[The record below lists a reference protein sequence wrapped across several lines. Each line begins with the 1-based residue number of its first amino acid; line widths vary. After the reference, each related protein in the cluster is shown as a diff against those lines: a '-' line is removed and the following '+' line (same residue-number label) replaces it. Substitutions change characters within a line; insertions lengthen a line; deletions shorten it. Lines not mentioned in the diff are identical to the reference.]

1 MAGRL
6 PWLCHGTIAPGF
18 ISSWRNRSRRPFTPA
33 GSFERSV
40 VARTTSVTSFAA
52 AVLGFWP
59 WPSATFLS
67 AGHSPAVATVATIDI
82 APAMTPANA
91 ARRQFDP
98 SCLLLIFILYLL

>member
-18 ISSWRNRSRRPFTPA
+18 ISSWRNRNRRPFTPA

-67 AGHSPAVATVATIDI
+67 AGHSPAVAIVAPIDI
-82 APAMTPANA
+82 APAMAAVNA
-91 ARRQFDP
+91 TRFQFDGF
-98 SCLLLIFILYLL
+98 CLLLMLMM